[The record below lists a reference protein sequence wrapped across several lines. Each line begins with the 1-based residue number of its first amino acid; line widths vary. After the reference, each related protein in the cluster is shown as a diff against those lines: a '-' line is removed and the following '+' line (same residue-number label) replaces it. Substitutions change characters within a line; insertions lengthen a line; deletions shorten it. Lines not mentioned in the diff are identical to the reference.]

1 MVVSIVALKHT
12 ELKGGIMRQLILVS
26 LSVVFAL
33 FGLSSKGDSQTI
45 KIGAVVPLTG
55 RYAALGGQVK
65 TGYEIAVRHI
75 NAAGGVTAGGQ
86 KLQIELT
93 MLDDESDPTK
103 TVARL
108 ETLASQGVVAYLGGA
123 GSDLHA
129 AASSIADKNKIPYL
143 GVAFAFYGIHQQGL
157 RYLFSPFPKSPDL
170 TKETFVF
177 LDAMIPAAQRPRK
190 VALFLERTDWGKEM
204 GSLWASTAKK
214 HGYQIVASGEYAP
227 GSKDFSD
234 VILKAKTAGAETVLA
249 LPSPPD
255 GMTIV
260 KQMKELDFNTKV
272 NLFIRAADPPVW
284 SQNLSKDGDYVLL
297 SPGWH
302 FAARYPKV
310 RELNDEH
317 QKLFKRP
324 ADPLVGPSYA
334 CLQIIADAL
343 TRAKTLDRDKLRDAL
358 AATKMTT
365 VVGPVRFRSDGTGEV
380 KVFFQQWLKGK
391 QELVWPKEFATATF
405 GYPAPPLSQR

>member
-365 VVGPVRFRSDGTGEV
+365 VVGPVRFRPDGTGEV

>member
-1 MVVSIVALKHT
+1 MKRTTLLALSIAL
-12 ELKGGIMRQLILVS
+12 
-26 LSVVFAL
+26 AL
-33 FGLSSKGDSQTI
+33 FGIPFNSDAQTV
-45 KIGAVVPLTG
+45 KVGAVVPLTG

-65 TGYEIAVRHI
+65 TGYEIGVQHI
-75 NAAGGVTAGGQ
+75 NAADGVTVGGK
-86 KLQIELT
+86 KLQIELS

-103 TVARL
+103 TVARM

-143 GVAFAFYGIHQQGL
+143 GIAFALNGIHKQGL

-170 TKETFVF
+170 TNETFVF
-177 LDAMIPAAQRPRK
+177 LDAAISAAQRPRK

-204 GSLWASTAKK
+204 GSLWESTAKK
-214 HGYQIVASGEYAP
+214 RGYQIVANGEYAP

-234 VILKAKTAGAETVLA
+234 LILKAKSAGAEIVLA

-284 SQNLSKDGDYVLL
+284 SQNLGKDGDYVLL

-310 RELNDEH
+310 AELNEAH
-317 QKLFKRP
+317 QKLFNRP
-324 ADPLVGPSYA
+324 ADPLVGPAYA
-334 CLQIIADAL
+334 CLQILADAV
-343 TRAKTLDRDKLRDAL
+343 TRAKTLDRDKIRDAI
-358 AATKMTT
+358 AATKMMT
-365 VVGPVRFRSDGTGEV
+365 VVGPVRFRADGTGEV

-391 QELVWPKEFATATF
+391 QELVWPKEFATAPF
-405 GYPAPPLSQR
+405 AYPAPPFDQR

>member
-1 MVVSIVALKHT
+1 MKSTTFIVLSAALSFFSMP
-12 ELKGGIMRQLILVS
+12 LDGIAQ
-26 LSVVFAL
+26 SVKV
-33 FGLSSKGDSQTI
+33 
-45 KIGAVVPLTG
+45 GAVVPLTG

-65 TGYEIAVRHI
+65 TGYEIGVQQI
-75 NAAGGVTAGGQ
+75 NAAGGVTVGGK
-86 KLQIELT
+86 KLQIELIL
-93 MLDDESDPTK
+93 LDDESDATK

-108 ETLASQGVVAYLGGA
+108 ESLASQGVVAYLGGA

-143 GVAFAFYGIHQQGL
+143 GIAFALNMIHQQGL

-170 TKETFVF
+170 TNETFVF
-177 LDAMIPAAQRPRK
+177 LDAMIPATQRPRK
-190 VALFLERTDWGKEM
+190 VALFIERTDWGKEM
-204 GSLWASTAKK
+204 GSLWEGSGKK
-214 HGYQIVASGEYAP
+214 RGYQIVASGEYAP

-234 VILKAKTAGAETVLA
+234 LILKAKSAGAEIVLA
-249 LPSPPD
+249 MPSPPD

-260 KQMKELDFNTKV
+260 KEMKELDLNPKV
-272 NLFIRAADPPVW
+272 NLFIRAADPLVW
-284 SQNLSKDGDYVLL
+284 SQNLGKDGDYVLL

-310 RELNDEH
+310 TELNEAH
-317 QKLFKRP
+317 QKLFNRP
-324 ADPLVGPSYA
+324 ADPLVGPAYA
-334 CLQIIADAL
+334 CLQILADAL
-343 TRAKTLDRDKLRDAL
+343 TRAKTLDRDKLRDAI

-391 QELVWPKEFATATF
+391 QELVWPKEFATAPF
-405 GYPAPPLSQR
+405 GYPAPSFGER

>member
-1 MVVSIVALKHT
+1 
-12 ELKGGIMRQLILVS
+12 MRGTILTS
-26 LSVVFAL
+26 LSLAL
-33 FGLSSKGDSQTI
+33 ALVGFSSDGMAQTV

-55 RYAALGGQVK
+55 RYAALGGQVR
-65 TGYEIAVRHI
+65 TGYEIALEQI
-75 NAAGGVTAGGQ
+75 NAGGGVTVGGK
-86 KLQIELT
+86 KLRLELV

-108 ETLASQGVVAYLGGA
+108 ETLATQGVVAYLGGA
-123 GSDLHA
+123 GSDLHGA
-129 AASSIADKNKIPYL
+129 AASIADKNKIPYL
-143 GVAFAFYGIHQQGL
+143 GVAFAFHGIHKQGL

-170 TKETFVF
+170 TKETFAF
-177 LDAMIPAAQRPRK
+177 LDASIPAPQRPRK
-190 VALFLERTDWGKEM
+190 VALILERTDWGKEM
-204 GSLWASTAKK
+204 GSLWESLAKQNN
-214 HGYQIVASGEYAP
+214 YQVVASGEYAP
-227 GSKDFSD
+227 GAKDFSD
-234 VILKAKTAGAETVLA
+234 LILRAKSASAEAVFT

-260 KQMKELDFNTKV
+260 KQMKEFDFSPKASV
-272 NLFIRAADPPVW
+272 FIRASDPPVW
-284 SQNLSKDGDYVLL
+284 SQNLGKDGDYVLL

-310 RELNDEH
+310 AELNEAH
-317 QKLFKRP
+317 QKLSKRP

-334 CLQIIADAL
+334 CMQILADAIP
-343 TRAKTLDRDKLRDAL
+343 RAGDLDRDKIRDAI

-365 VVGPVRFRSDGTGEV
+365 VVGPVRFRPDGTGEV

-405 GYPAPPLSQR
+405 AYPAPAFTQR